1 VSQLPFAIGLV
12 VVCVTL
18 AEVLFTMVLPR
29 RPAGVERLTVLV
41 NRSVRLVFVGF
52 SRLARTY
59 EGKDAI
65 LAPTA
70 PVALIAQLLFWGA
83 SLVVGFGLML
93 MPTVHSLSDS
103 LLQSLT
109 AMFTVGAV
117 HIGGSADTGIDI
129 AVGAIW
135 VVIVALQIAYLPAL
149 YGAFSR
155 RRASSHYLRA
165 EPVLRPRGPSSSH
178 VISSSAAPIRWPDLY
193 ASWEEWAADVAES
206 HTTYPIFP
214 LFRSPEP
221 WFSWLLGLLAV
232 LDGAAMHLALAPS
245 TASSNARLCLR
256 MGFTLP
262 QRIALTLGWTVDPDP
277 SPEGPIHLT
286 YEEFAS
292 AVEMLE
298 RVGFHAE
305 RTAEQ
310 AWPDFRGWRVNYES
324 IAYRLA
330 DRLTAPPT
338 PWSGPRRHLHSGPVE
353 PRRPAQTKPGERRL
367 RGVPASAG
375 DEPAASKPMVAPV
388 KGSLSHDATPN
399 RVRCPVSALPVQ
411 PSPPSPTWA
420 DMPPSTAIICPVM

>member
-1 VSQLPFAIGLV
+1 MNQFYFAVGLLI
-12 VVCVTL
+12 VCLTA
-18 AEVLFTMVLPR
+18 AEILLTMVLPR
-29 RPAGVERLTVLV
+29 RPAGVERLTVFV
-41 NRSVRLVFVGF
+41 NRSVRLLFVGL
-52 SRLARTY
+52 SRLAQTY

-93 MPTVHSLSDS
+93 MPTVHSFSEA
-103 LLQSLT
+103 LLQALT
-109 AMFTVGAV
+109 AIFTVGAV
-117 HIGGSADTGIDI
+117 HIGGPADTGIDI

-155 RRASSHYLRA
+155 REGLVSLLESRAGTPA
-165 EPVLRPRGPSSSH
+165 WGPELLARH
-178 VISSSAAPIRWPDLY
+178 QLVGITDTLPDLY
-193 ASWEEWAADVAES
+193 ATWEEWAADVAES
-206 HTTYPIFP
+206 HTTYPILL

-245 TASSNARLCLR
+245 TASSRARLCLR
-256 MGFTLP
+256 MGFTLL
-262 QRIALTLGWTVDPDP
+262 QRIAVTLGWTVDPDP
-277 SPEGPIHLT
+277 NPEGPIQLT
-286 YEEFAS
+286 FEEFAD
-292 AVEMLE
+292 AVLMLE
-298 RVGFHAE
+298 RVGFPTE
-305 RTAEQ
+305 RTAEE

-353 PRRPAQTKPGERRL
+353 PRRPPQRNPKSDGSDVYQRPQVVIPERRS
-367 RGVPASAG
+367 RWS
-375 DEPAASKPMVAPV
+375 
-388 KGSLSHDATPN
+388 
-399 RVRCPVSALPVQ
+399 R
-411 PSPPSPTWA
+411 
-420 DMPPSTAIICPVM
+420 

>member
-1 VSQLPFAIGLV
+1 MDRPPVNELLFVIGLV
-12 VVCVTL
+12 VVCITL

-29 RPAGVERLTVLV
+29 RPAGVERLTVFV
-41 NRSVRLVFVGF
+41 NRSVRLAFVGF
-52 SRLARTY
+52 SRLASTY

-70 PVALIAQLLFWGA
+70 PVALIAQLSFWGA
-83 SLVVGFGLML
+83 SLIVGFGLML
-93 MPTVHSLSDS
+93 MPTVHSISDS

-117 HIGGSADTGIDI
+117 HIGGPADTGIDI
-129 AVGAIW
+129 AIGAIW

-155 RRASSHYLRA
+155 REGLVSLLESRAGTPA
-165 EPVLRPRGPSSSH
+165 WGPELLARH
-178 VISSSAAPIRWPDLY
+178 QLVGITDTLPDLY
-193 ASWEEWAADVAES
+193 ATWEEWAADVAES
-206 HTTYPIFP
+206 HTTYPILL

-245 TASSNARLCLR
+245 TASSKARLCLR
-256 MGFTLP
+256 MGFTLL
-262 QRIALTLGWTVDPDP
+262 QRIAVTLGWTVDPDP
-277 SPEGPIHLT
+277 SPEGPIQLT

-298 RVGFHAE
+298 RVGFEAE
-305 RTAEQ
+305 RSAAE
-310 AWPDFRGWRVNYES
+310 AWPDFRGWRVNYET

-353 PRRPAQTKPGERRL
+353 PRRPPQRNPESDGPDVYQRPQVVNPPRPRR
-367 RGVPASAG
+367 RSRP
-375 DEPAASKPMVAPV
+375 
-388 KGSLSHDATPN
+388 
-399 RVRCPVSALPVQ
+399 
-411 PSPPSPTWA
+411 
-420 DMPPSTAIICPVM
+420 